1 MALGWALAAGEWD
14 PHRRSQRGLAHGFQW
29 GLVSDAEESSLV
41 SRRAG
46 RAELLLDGG
55 EAEAAVGDG
64 EARDGGWRCTGGTWR
79 DRAPREG
86 GEGADQGPGMP
97 DPVKNN
103 GGRQRPRT
111 TARCSTPPVLINRER
126 ERYEKEQG
134 KTNIRRWKGS
144 RARGAGLIRRRCSGE
159 AVDGGGA
166 RGRGE
171 EADAAR
177 QGIEG
182 IHRRTSSGGSSHP
195 WGRRLGAG
203 CWFGQLGQGCSCCI

>member
-1 MALGWALAAGEWD
+1 MGFLTLGLGAGGAGPHAVAAAGLVNALENE
-14 PHRRSQRGLAHGFQW
+14 RSC
-29 GLVSDAEESSLV
+29 SI

-64 EARDGGWRCTGGTWR
+64 EAGDGGWRGTGGTWR

-111 TARCSTPPVLINRER
+111 TTRCSTPPVLINRER
-126 ERYEKEQG
+126 AEMQRGG
-134 KTNIRRWKGS
+134 KWRNE
-144 RARGAGLIRRRCSGE
+144 RARRGLAWVAEGVGRRRQGAGLRVNGGDE
-159 AVDGGGA
+159 TDEVAVGVTEVVRDQRSSGA
-166 RGRGE
+166 RAR
-171 EADAAR
+171 EAGKGSGWSRYLAT
-177 QGIEG
+177 
-182 IHRRTSSGGSSHP
+182 RTPGLGSC
-195 WGRRLGAG
+195 L
-203 CWFGQLGQGCSCCI
+203 